1 MIISQNATATTDRK
15 IYIYIYRERERARQK
30 EKKKELHPPTR
41 FKETHSAHQEAD
53 PLVQ

>member
-1 MIISQNATATTDRK
+1 MIISQNATATADRK
-15 IYIYIYRERERARQK
+15 IYIYIQYIYIGREK
-30 EKKKELHPPTR
+30 EGKKELHPPTR